1 MHELNLPEYKF
12 RLNVIKG
19 QKWIFD
25 PLRKKKVVLTP
36 EEWVRQ
42 NFIQFLI
49 QEKHYPVQLIKV
61 EMGFKVNNLIK
72 RSDIIVYDRKGKPS
86 LIVECKAPTV
96 KVSQDVFDQI
106 ARYNISLKVD
116 FLVVTNGLEH
126 YCCQINH
133 QKKTYQFL
141 KNIPDFEEL
150 NVG

>member
-1 MHELNLPEYKF
+1 MDKLNLPEYTF
-12 RLNVIKG
+12 RVNILKD

-49 QEKHYPVQLIKV
+49 QEKHYPGPLIKV
-61 EMGFKVNNLIK
+61 EMGFKLNKLTK
-72 RSDIIVYDRKGKPS
+72 RSDILIFNRNGKPL
-86 LIVECKAPTV
+86 LIVECKAPSV

-116 FLVVTNGLEH
+116 FLVVTNGIEH

-133 QKKTYQFL
+133 QDKSYHFL
-141 KNIPDFEEL
+141 KDIPDFEDL
-150 NVG
+150 NRG

>member
-1 MHELNLPEYKF
+1 MDKLNLPEYTF
-12 RLNVIKG
+12 RVNDLNN

-49 QEKHYPVQLIKV
+49 QEKYYPEQLIKV

-133 QKKTYQFL
+133 QKKSYQFL
-141 KNIPDFEEL
+141 RNIPEFEDL
-150 NVG
+150 NLG

>member
-1 MHELNLPEYKF
+1 MDKLNLPEYTF
-12 RLNVIKG
+12 RVNDLNN

-49 QEKHYPVQLIKV
+49 QEKHYPEQLIKV
-61 EMGFKVNNLIK
+61 EMGFRVNNLIK

-96 KVSQDVFDQI
+96 KVSQGVFDQI

-116 FLVVTNGLEH
+116 FLVVSNGLEH

-133 QKKTYQFL
+133 QKKSYQFL
-141 KNIPDFEEL
+141 RNIPEFEDL
-150 NVG
+150 NQG

>member
-1 MHELNLPEYKF
+1 MDKLNLPEYTF
-12 RLNVIKG
+12 RVNELNN

-49 QEKHYPVQLIKV
+49 QEKYYPEQLIKV

-86 LIVECKAPTV
+86 LIVECKAPSV
-96 KVSQDVFDQI
+96 KVSQGVFDQI

-133 QKKTYQFL
+133 QKKSYQFL
-141 KNIPDFEEL
+141 RNIPEFEDL
-150 NVG
+150 NQG

>member
-1 MHELNLPEYKF
+1 MDKLNLPEYTF
-12 RLNVIKG
+12 RVNDLNN

-49 QEKHYPVQLIKV
+49 QEKYYPEQLIKV

-72 RSDIIVYDRKGKPS
+72 RSDIIGYDRKGKPS

-133 QKKTYQFL
+133 QKKSYQFL
-141 KNIPDFEEL
+141 RNIPDFEDL
-150 NVG
+150 NQG

>member
-1 MHELNLPEYKF
+1 MDKLNLPEYTF
-12 RLNVIKG
+12 RVNELNN

-49 QEKHYPVQLIKV
+49 QEKYYPEQLIKV

-86 LIVECKAPTV
+86 LIVECKAPSV

-116 FLVVTNGLEH
+116 FLVVTNGMEH
-126 YCCQINH
+126 YCCKINH
-133 QKKTYQFL
+133 QKKSYQFL
-141 KNIPDFEEL
+141 RNIPDFEDL
-150 NVG
+150 NVD

>member
-1 MHELNLPEYKF
+1 MDKLNLPEYTF
-12 RLNVIKG
+12 RVNDLNN

-49 QEKHYPVQLIKV
+49 QEKYYPEQLIKV

-86 LIVECKAPTV
+86 LIVECKAPSV

-133 QKKTYQFL
+133 QKKSYQFL
-141 KNIPDFEEL
+141 RNIPEFEDL
-150 NVG
+150 NLG

>member
-1 MHELNLPEYKF
+1 MDKLNLPEYTF
-12 RLNVIKG
+12 RVNNFKD

-49 QEKHYPVQLIKV
+49 QEKHYPEQLIKV
-61 EMGFKVNNLIK
+61 EMGFKVNNLTK
-72 RSDIIVYDRKGKPS
+72 RSDILVYDRKGKPS
-86 LIVECKAPTV
+86 LIVECKAPSV

-116 FLVVTNGLEH
+116 FLVVTNGMEH
-126 YCCQINH
+126 YCCKINH
-133 QKKTYQFL
+133 QKKSYQFL
-141 KNIPDFEEL
+141 RNIPDFEDL
-150 NVG
+150 NVD